1 MDKYR
6 SAAEKKLGDKVHPD
20 IIAQEALEKA
30 EFSSREREY
39 FFNNAYGDLLV
50 DYFVEWLK
58 TAPHETKH
66 REFIY
71 NSALALGD
79 VKSRLIQAEQLGK
92 NIPYMKD
99 MEDNN
104 AFN

>member
-1 MDKYR
+1 MEKYR
-6 SAAEKKLGDKVHPD
+6 RAAEKKLGDKVHPD
-20 IIAQEALEKA
+20 IIAQEALETA

-39 FFNNAYGDLLV
+39 FFDRAYGELLT

-58 TAPHETKH
+58 TAPHEIKH

-79 VKSRLIQAEQLGK
+79 VKSRLIAVETLGK

-99 MEDNN
+99 MED
-104 AFN
+104 